1 MGYRAIDLGKIKD
14 KDEKAK
20 YRRLQRQFALPDN
33 RTKEEKEKDFAD
45 ALW

>member
-1 MGYRAIDLGKIKD
+1 MGYRAIDISKIKD

-20 YRRLQRQFALPDN
+20 YKKLQRQFALPDN
-33 RTKEEKEKDFAD
+33 RTEEEKEQDFAN